1 MELVSVWVMNYH
13 QPRLETQLG
22 FSSPTFSNNRSLT
35 GMMEPLFEDDSMDIL
50 IQDAQ
55 GLGDEVFQPQ
65 DPASH
70 FSQPSLEVCC
80 VDGESIVLPSQVC
93 ENAAILTEMLSSD
106 LLSQV
111 LTCED
116 VLQLQPYLPE
126 FSDCDLLSERQ
137 KTWDMLFS
145 HQNFKFGSPVTN
157 FSRQMESG
165 LFNPD
170 IAQTRQLFLNLER
183 QNVKKEQRNYYF
195 NLLQK
200 VIVSRQQL
208 IEAAS
213 QLPPGNYKHLL

>member
-1 MELVSVWVMNYH
+1 MNDH
-13 QPRLETQLG
+13 QPRLETHLG
-22 FSSPTFSNNRSLT
+22 FTSPTFSVINSSSSRSLN
-35 GMMEPLFEDDSMDIL
+35 MMEPLFEDDSMDIL
-50 IQDAQ
+50 IQDAG
-55 GLGDEVFQPQ
+55 GLGDEIFNPEHHTNHFNQP
-65 DPASH
+65 A
-70 FSQPSLEVCC
+70 LEVCC
-80 VDGESIVLPSQVC
+80 VEGESIVLPSQVC

-106 LLSQV
+106 LLSEV

-116 VLQLQPYLPE
+116 VLQLQSYLPK
-126 FSDCDLLSERQ
+126 FTDCDLQEEKQ

-200 VIVSRQQL
+200 IIVSRQQL
-208 IEAAS
+208 IEAAT
-213 QLPPGNYKHLL
+213 QLPPGNDLFCSFT